1 MYFKLFS
8 HENSKVFD
16 LKIWLFPLYGSNDY
30 ESTIFEKHPYEIIIK
45 FVQIK
50 IYPHPMI
57 QDWSD

>member
-1 MYFKLFS
+1 MYG
-8 HENSKVFD
+8 H
-16 LKIWLFPLYGSNDY
+16 NDY